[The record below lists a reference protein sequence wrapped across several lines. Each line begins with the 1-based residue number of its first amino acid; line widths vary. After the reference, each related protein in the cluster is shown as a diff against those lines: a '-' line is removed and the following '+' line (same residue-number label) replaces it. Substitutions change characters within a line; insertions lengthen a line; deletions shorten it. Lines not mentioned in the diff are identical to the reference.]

1 MPCFVPQYTES
12 ETIRSIHSVKQ
23 TEFLRQEGFL
33 LQRLDGIGRQQM
45 AQQQRRFRIVGEII
59 LERPRVVFIGVAVAA
74 TVGAGVVVPQSP
86 ALYAKTSCAVSLMG
100 RFLEMDTQRVGEDFR
115 RHAAAPVNA
124 ERLVILLRRAGLE
137 I

>member
-1 MPCFVPQYTES
+1 
-12 ETIRSIHSVKQ
+12 
-23 TEFLRQEGFL
+23 
-33 LQRLDGIGRQQM
+33 
-45 AQQQRRFRIVGEII
+45 
-59 LERPRVVFIGVAVAA
+59 
-74 TVGAGVVVPQSP
+74 
-86 ALYAKTSCAVSLMG
+86 MG

>member
-1 MPCFVPQYTES
+1 M
-12 ETIRSIHSVKQ
+12 
-23 TEFLRQEGFL
+23 
-33 LQRLDGIGRQQM
+33 
-45 AQQQRRFRIVGEII
+45 GEII

-86 ALYAKTSCAVSLMG
+86 ALDAKTSGAVSLIG
-100 RFLEMDTQRVGEDFR
+100 RFLEMDAQGVGEDFR